1 VLFASLNEVGFGV
14 TWAAGF
20 GGAAV
25 EDVVL
30 LEEVEFNS
38 RDDTGFTKSFASAV
52 AVFGAGFEA
61 ALGVEDVAGVEDT
74 LGASTGVGVDRRP
87 SASTIVIGIRRRF
100 GAGFVRDT
108 STGTALDF

>member
-1 VLFASLNEVGFGV
+1 
-14 TWAAGF
+14 
-20 GGAAV
+20 
-25 EDVVL
+25 VVL

-74 LGASTGVGVDRRP
+74 LGAFIGVGADRRP

-100 GAGFVRDT
+100 GAGFVEDT
-108 STGTALDF
+108 STGTALDFWMFVRKSAGWWRL